1 MPRHTGIHPENRHG
15 TGVDPLAAQNL
26 MLKITQPG
34 YSKSCPD
41 CCNVIARV
49 KLDDKD
55 ADEED
60 DGKALADEGYSYIRE
75 LEYQDG
81 LEEEEEDD
89 EETQPA
95 KKCVNLGD
103 EDSDEEDDEE
113 DLPPLELEEKDADEE
128 EEEEVR
134 QANKCVKLEDVRM
147 HLIQVRKAVEA
158 REARSYEKASKQIEH
173 EFACEPAYRSPL
185 RSHTFDALH
194 TIEAV
199 GGVWRVT
206 RQRVSSTDSLVEV
219 NDEAT
224 ERNPADAAAHEE
236 SPSGSSSSGSNER
249 KRRQKKQRH
258 KQTHA

>member
-1 MPRHTGIHPENRHG
+1 MPRHTGIHPENRRG
-15 TGVDPLAAQNL
+15 TGVNLLDAQNL
-26 MLKITQPG
+26 MLKITQSG
-34 YSKSCPD
+34 YSKACPA

-75 LEYQDG
+75 LEYQDA

-103 EDSDEEDDEE
+103 EDSDEEDDDE
-113 DLPPLELEEKDADEE
+113 DMPPLEFEEKDTDEE

-147 HLIQVRKAVEA
+147 HLIQVRKAIEA
-158 REARSYEKASKQIEH
+158 REARSYEKASKQIVIVN
-173 EFACEPAYRSPL
+173 EFACEPAHRSVTC
-185 RSHTFDALH
+185 SHTFDALH
-194 TIEAV
+194 TIEA
-199 GGVWRVT
+199 GGVWKFP
-206 RQRVSSTDSLVEV
+206 RQWVSSTDSLVEV

-224 ERNPADAAAHEE
+224 ERNPADAAPHEE
-236 SPSGSSSSGSNER
+236 NPSGSSSSSGRNER
-249 KRRQKKQRH
+249 KRSH
-258 KQTHA
+258 THA

>member
-15 TGVDPLAAQNL
+15 TGVNPLDAQNL

-60 DGKALADEGYSYIRE
+60 DGKALANEGYSYIRE
-75 LEYQDG
+75 LEYQDA

-103 EDSDEEDDEE
+103 EDSDEEDDDE
-113 DLPPLELEEKDADEE
+113 DMPPLEFEEKDTDEE

-158 REARSYEKASKQIEH
+158 REARSYEKASKQIVN
-173 EFACEPAYRSPL
+173 EFACEPAYRSVAC
-185 RSHTFDALH
+185 SHTFDALH

-199 GGVWRVT
+199 GGVWRIT

-236 SPSGSSSSGSNER
+236 SPSGSSSSSGRNER
-249 KRRQKKQRH
+249 KRNH
-258 KQTHA
+258 THA

>member
-15 TGVDPLAAQNL
+15 TGVNPLDAQNL

-103 EDSDEEDDEE
+103 EDSDEEDDDE
-113 DLPPLELEEKDADEE
+113 DMPPLEFEEKDTDEE

-134 QANKCVKLEDVRM
+134 QANKCVKLEDVRR

-158 REARSYEKASKQIEH
+158 REARSYEKASTQIEDV
-173 EFACEPAYRSPL
+173 FASEAAYRSV
-185 RSHTFDALH
+185 RGSHTFDALH
-194 TIEAV
+194 IIEAA
-199 GGVWRVT
+199 GGAWRIT

-236 SPSGSSSSGSNER
+236 NPSGSSSSSGRNER
-249 KRRQKKQRH
+249 KRSH
-258 KQTHA
+258 THA